1 MNTNAENLH
10 EEFLSS
16 RLLVHFLQGGN
27 LCQISV
33 LIFEV
38 SSLVVLYFAYPLISF
53 NLPLLWFQAAEWVDD
68 TVQQEEGEVQKGRI
82 LLEEEE
88 RWEDHAR
95 RSHEAES
102 AGSWGEW
109 GKLNVKGE
117 DGGKSWGES
126 QRSFWHRQTKA
137 YTDFSP
143 GCIGDS
149 RMVQ

>member
-102 AGSWGEW
+102 AGS
-109 GKLNVKGE
+109 
-117 DGGKSWGES
+117 
-126 QRSFWHRQTKA
+126 
-137 YTDFSP
+137 
-143 GCIGDS
+143 
-149 RMVQ
+149 